1 MTDWQN
7 RTHVSRLNKNS
18 MIINRTETE
27 LKNSVLTHRLLGT
40 GQVRFPRISV
50 MVRQFLTIPVVSG
63 TVECVLSFVGL
74 TLSDLLK
81 SRYDSTLETIMWVT
95 WGSHNIP
102 LTEVIFTL
110 LTLNFVSI
118 STGSNHLPTE

>member
-1 MTDWQN
+1 MDPV
-7 RTHVSRLNKNS
+7 HVSQH
-18 MIINRTETE
+18 RTG
-27 LKNSVLTHRLLGT
+27 VLTHRLLGT

-81 SRYDSTLETIMWVT
+81 SRYDSTLETIMWVK